1 MSPTNSIDALR
12 TEGALAGRGEF
23 RLDREK
29 AREKLQKFRL
39 KDPHHYV
46 LEFVQAAHLLGANS
60 IDIAIDADE
69 MEMRFDGEPLGAE
82 EFEQLYDAPFSENLD
97 HKTRALRHL
106 AIGLSAA
113 QAMEPSVVRM
123 EFTRDGR
130 TTQFEVIDDGEE
142 IREFDAPEEPDSDEP
157 RQARIYLREKFRASH
172 LVDFFRNLGGDLAEK
187 TALRDYCAHSPKEI
201 TLDGERISFGYG
213 LPVET
218 VHEIPIETKHERGVV
233 GLVPSS
239 GQSGVDEVRV
249 VILQNGVRVTEHR
262 VEASWAPARGVIESS
277 RLTKNL
283 SQSAFVA
290 DAAWHDFAQTIMAGA
305 LFTLIFDY
313 IDKMPAEQWSTHRA
327 WFRHICA
334 QFSPIAD
341 KFDDRSVA
349 LTQRVRRAGNLLE
362 ALPKLVDKLYQIPM
376 WPAADIEE
384 HWYAIA
390 ELQTLDEAVGWVSSR
405 IEDYVDLGHSGPI
418 LYFEEQAP
426 EFLEQLLGAR
436 LVDLNRAY
444 TATQER
450 QLNIH
455 LWKNRPAADAP
466 AEIHYPYQQ
475 HFETRSMRAMIGL
488 TTDGHRD
495 PQIVFVKEGR
505 LLHRFDA
512 FGLSPRGLAV
522 WFSGELAANDAF
534 DAVEPDDEYLELVAK
549 LVAALPDFVAE
560 HHAVIGDDEL
570 KTYLHSFLGGRLHGS
585 LLEELQVPTIKRVK
599 WLRDHLDA
607 TPDSPW
613 GVPARLEEA
622 GEQDRA
628 TLADI
633 DACLLPLG
641 ALVERPLFE
650 TATRGKVSIGELRDA
665 IATHDHIN
673 LVEAFEKKTIGVAAA
688 QMGIEA
694 PIVCADERDLDLLE
708 RLFGG
713 YLRDPRTLLLEDK
726 LSDTLDRLRDRPTRP
741 TPKKTNKEP
750 EARRQS
756 FESLQQ
762 KQSLSSSSS
771 SPTHKDEPEP
781 EPETETE
788 TDTALDSEAEPSQP
802 EPSPAEL
809 VGDRLRAQIAKVCRD
824 EPQLLADAALDEL
837 RIDADDH
844 PAARYA
850 LAHIGD
856 EVALAF
862 LSATTYAWHVRSE
875 RQSGTT
881 DEVRFLRRLIAYID
895 EHLA

>member
-1 MSPTNSIDALR
+1 MSPENSIDTLR
-12 TEGALAGRGEF
+12 AEGALADRGEF

-46 LEFVQAAHLLGANS
+46 LEFVQAAHLLGATR
-60 IDIAIDADE
+60 IAIAIDADE

-82 EFEQLYDAPFSENLD
+82 QLEGLYDAPFSED
-97 HKTRALRHL
+97 VDRKTRALRHL

-113 QAMEPSVVRM
+113 QAMEPSVVQI
-123 EFTRDGR
+123 EFTRDGQ
-130 TTQFEVIDDGEE
+130 TTQLEVIDDGEE

-172 LVDFFRNLGGDLAEK
+172 LVDFFRNLRGDLAEK

-201 TLDGERISFGYG
+201 TLDGQRISFGYQ
-213 LPVET
+213 LPAET
-218 VHEIPIETKHERGVV
+218 VHQIPIETPHERGVV

-305 LFTLIFDY
+305 IFTLIFDY
-313 IDKMPAEQWSTHRA
+313 IDGMPAEQWPSHRA

-334 QFSPIAD
+334 KFSPIAD

-349 LTQRVRRAGNLLE
+349 MTQRVRRAGNLLE

-376 WPAADIEE
+376 WPAADTEE
-384 HWYAIA
+384 HWYAIS
-390 ELQTLDEAVGWVSSR
+390 ELQATRDEAVGWVRSR

-436 LVDLNRAY
+436 LVDLNQRY
-444 TATQER
+444 THTQER

-455 LWKNRPAADAP
+455 LWQHRPAADAP
-466 AEIHYPYQQ
+466 AKIHYPYQQ
-475 HFETRSMRAMIGL
+475 HFETQSMRAMVGL

-495 PQIVFVKEGR
+495 PEVVFVKEGR
-505 LLHRFDA
+505 LLHRLEA
-512 FGLSPRGLAV
+512 FRLAPRGLAV
-522 WFSGELAANDAF
+522 WFSGELAANEAF
-534 DAVEPDDEYLELVAK
+534 DGVEPDDEYLELVAK

-560 HHAVIGDDEL
+560 HQAVIGDDEL

-607 TPDSPW
+607 NPDSPW
-613 GVPARLEEA
+613 GVPTRLEEA
-622 GEQDRA
+622 DEQDRA
-628 TLADI
+628 SLADI
-633 DACLLPLG
+633 DACLSPLG

-650 TATRGKVSIGELRDA
+650 TATRGKVSIGQLRDA
-665 IATHDHIN
+665 IATHGHIN
-673 LVEAFEKKTIGVAAA
+673 RVSAADNIKAIQYAAA
-688 QMGIEA
+688 DMGIEA

-741 TPKKTNKEP
+741 TPEKAKEEP
-750 EARRQS
+750 EVRRQS
-756 FESLQQ
+756 FESLKE

-771 SPTHKDEPEP
+771 SSTHEDEP
-781 EPETETE
+781 EPETELE
-788 TDTALDSEAEPSQP
+788 SEVEPSQP
-802 EPSPAEL
+802 EPSSAEL
-809 VGDRLRAQIAKVCRD
+809 LRDRLRAQIARVCRD
-824 EPQLLADAALDEL
+824 EPQLLADAARDEL
-837 RIDADDH
+837 RIDTDKD
-844 PAARYA
+844 PAGRYA
-850 LAHIGD
+850 LEHIGD

-875 RQSGTT
+875 RQSGAT
-881 DEVRFLRRLIAYID
+881 DEVRFLRRLISYID
-895 EHLA
+895 ERLA